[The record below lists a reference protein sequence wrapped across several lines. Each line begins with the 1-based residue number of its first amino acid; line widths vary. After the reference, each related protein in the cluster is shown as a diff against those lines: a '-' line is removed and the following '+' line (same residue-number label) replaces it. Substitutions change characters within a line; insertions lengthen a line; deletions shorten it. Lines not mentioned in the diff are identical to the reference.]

1 MYAIIIQM
9 HFTLATIDIQSIRD
23 ALAACDAA
31 VFSAINI
38 GMGASWLDP
47 VMIAIT
53 IIGIGATQ
61 AGIGLVTIA
70 AGIAAKKSELRSLGY
85 AILIAC
91 IGAFV
96 FSHIAKTYCDRPRP
110 VMLIYDIRLP
120 DCPRF
125 MRSFPSGHTTTAFAS
140 ALVLAAYMPRLRWVL
155 LAIAGL
161 VGLSRVYLGVHF
173 PYDVIYG
180 AVLGSVI
187 GILSA
192 KLFDLGRNSAD
203 KS

>member
-1 MYAIIIQM
+1 M
-9 HFTLATIDIQSIRD
+9 HYTLATIDIQSIRD
-23 ALAACDAA
+23 ALAAYDAA

-110 VMLIYDIRLP
+110 VMLIYI
-120 DCPRF
+120 
-125 MRSFPSGHTTTAFAS
+125 SGCRI
-140 ALVLAAYMPRLRWVL
+140 ALVLCAASHPATRQRRSRQRWCWRR
-155 LAIAGL
+155 ICL
-161 VGLSRVYLGVHF
+161 VCDGFCWPSPVW
-173 PYDVIYG
+173 
-180 AVLGSVI
+180 
-187 GILSA
+187 
-192 KLFDLGRNSAD
+192 
-203 KS
+203 